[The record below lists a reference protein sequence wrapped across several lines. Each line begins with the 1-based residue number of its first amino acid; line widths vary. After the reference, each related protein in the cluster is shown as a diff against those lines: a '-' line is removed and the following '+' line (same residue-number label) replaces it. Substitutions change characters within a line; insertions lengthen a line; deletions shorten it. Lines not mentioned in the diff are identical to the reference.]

1 MPNRISLE
9 QSKDFYKSTAWEKC
23 RDYILSRDLGL
34 CQICLPTVG
43 PVPAST
49 VHHKEHLRDNWER
62 RLDPDN
68 LISVCASCHNKLHP
82 EKWRRKTRSGTSKRI
97 KVIEVKNPE
106 IF

>member
-1 MPNRISLE
+1 MPKRISIE
-9 QSKDFYKSTAWEKC
+9 QSKAFYKSKAWENC
-23 RDYILSRDLGL
+23 RDYVLSRDIGL
-34 CQICLPTVG
+34 CQNCTTPVN
-43 PVPAST
+43 PVPADT
-49 VHHKEHLRDNWER
+49 VHHIKHLRDFWEL

-82 EKWRRKTRSGTSKRI
+82 EKWRRKRKILNKRI